1 MRLSEKY
8 IAILE
13 QRKTELENYLKEN
26 IREIELPE
34 QVAIS
39 TRSDDQRSQSVR
51 ISCILLGAGALMA
64 IGGMVPGK
72 PLLTIGGFAMAGVG
86 VVSHV
91 KSNRVDQPELQQK
104 AQDYCRITSKVYSAL
119 SSLQAHLFE
128 GWDDCTATIKTQIKS
143 DINRLNI
150 QEEVKSRAIQS
161 VLNTSVVE
169 ISMLDVSQ
177 ALGKIEQK
185 GDYSAY
191 QQYLCTFEQG
201 CLKAIQ
207 KAFDEQVSIYNN
219 LNAILG

>member
-64 IGGMVPGK
+64 IGGMVSGK

-86 VVSHV
+86 AVSHV
-91 KSNRVDQPELQQK
+91 KATVLTSQSYNKRLKIIAALRVK
-104 AQDYCRITSKVYSAL
+104 
-119 SSLQAHLFE
+119 
-128 GWDDCTATIKTQIKS
+128 CT
-143 DINRLNI
+143 
-150 QEEVKSRAIQS
+150 
-161 VLNTSVVE
+161 VLCHPFKH
-169 ISMLDVSQ
+169 I
-177 ALGKIEQK
+177 
-185 GDYSAY
+185 
-191 QQYLCTFEQG
+191 
-201 CLKAIQ
+201 CLKDGMIVRQ
-207 KAFDEQVSIYNN
+207 LSKPRLSQTLTD
-219 LNAILG
+219 